1 MKGNDMSKRVRYL
14 TLMLTIFMSG
24 YLFTSMP
31 VSAAEAGSVDS
42 NLDAGISTVS
52 SSWKKA
58 IVIADG
64 ARLRAEPNTEST
76 VYGLMYPYEEIEI
89 NEDESTMTFYYA
101 RRSNGV
107 YGYVHRGLVI
117 VDSGI
122 TISED

>member
-1 MKGNDMSKRVRYL
+1 MSKRVRYL

-89 NEDESTMTFYYA
+89 NEDKSTMTFYYA

-107 YGYVHRGLVI
+107 YGYVNRGLVI
-117 VDSGI
+117 VLEEKSKCI
-122 TISED
+122 

>member
-1 MKGNDMSKRVRYL
+1 
-14 TLMLTIFMSG
+14 
-24 YLFTSMP
+24 
-31 VSAAEAGSVDS
+31 
-42 NLDAGISTVS
+42 
-52 SSWKKA
+52 
-58 IVIADG
+58 
-64 ARLRAEPNTEST
+64 
-76 VYGLMYPYEEIEI
+76 MYPYEEIEI

>member
-1 MKGNDMSKRVRYL
+1 MSKRVRYF
-14 TLMLTIFMSG
+14 TLMLTIFMSS
-24 YLFTSMP
+24 YLFASMP
-31 VSAAEAGSVDS
+31 VSAAEAGYADHRLDS
-42 NLDAGISTVS
+42 GISTVS

-76 VYGLMYPYEEIEI
+76 IYGLMYRYEEIEI

-101 RRSNGV
+101 RRSDGV
-107 YGYVHRGLVI
+107 YGYVNRGLVI

-122 TISED
+122 IVSED